1 MSLLWLCCLLTL
13 HQVTEEQDLL
23 VLVKIAKFTYSG
35 NCIIGHICDVDILG
49 NLTAYRNTHCSAV
62 VDNLQEQMSQKI
74 VRVFLSGTSPTLLC
88 FRAGIGLHILSCLWR
103 SFSYRA
109 RNTLLF

>member
-74 VRVFLSGTSPTLLC
+74 VRE
-88 FRAGIGLHILSCLWR
+88 
-103 SFSYRA
+103 
-109 RNTLLF
+109 